1 MIKSKITW
9 TTLFVV
15 LWCVLPAIAMALAA
29 EIISGRPAVQ
39 AAFWIKDTPLPFLV
53 SLLFSG
59 ALLLGFIGLT
69 ARPVLSIIL
78 AGAPLLVL
86 AAINGEKFRYLS
98 EHLYPWD
105 LMSARQIV
113 DLLPALIKDASI
125 KRTLSILMIICA
137 VSAVLFVARRFIVF
151 RAPIA
156 WPLRITAVLCAAI
169 PFSVPAYNL
178 TDEQKTNILAEF
190 GITNYNWNQRLNHN
204 RNGFLVSFIGNT
216 QGAIIRAPVEY
227 AIADLP
233 TVLNDVLGQQNSVP
247 QARSDNAAPPNV
259 IVLMSEAFWD
269 PTLLPSVTYS
279 EDPLRFFHSL
289 HAKQSQNY
297 QISPAFAGATA
308 NVEFEAL
315 TGFSNAFLPYGSIPY
330 QQYISRPVPSL
341 ASLFSSMGYE
351 TTAIHTYHGWFWRRN
366 RVYEHFGFDKFLD
379 IKEFRKEQTKG
390 MYISDDAL
398 TDRIVTE
405 LAEAK
410 KPKFIFA
417 VSMQNHSP
425 YAAGRYADNT
435 IKVSGPQIGPA
446 QRDTLETYAQGIKDA
461 DLALEALVK
470 AVEASGK
477 PTLILFFGDHL
488 PFLGP
493 DLDVYRRTAFFNPET
508 AASNLESSIRLK
520 RNPFVLW
527 NNFGAPTQAGT
538 ISPAFFP
545 TFITRAVGVE
555 HPFYS
560 GVLGSVMADWPV
572 VELGLSHDRFGTV
585 KSITEAKKDP
595 KLKAYQWIQ
604 HDIMF
609 GDQYSYPVLFERAH
623 KIEAAGRSTH

>member
-1 MIKSKITW
+1 MKSKIIW
-9 TTLFVV
+9 TAQFVG
-15 LWCVLPAIAMALAA
+15 LWCILPAIIVAVSA
-29 EIISGRPAVQ
+29 EIISGRHAVQ

-53 SLLFSG
+53 SLTFTG
-59 ALLLGFIGLT
+59 ALLLGLLGLT

-78 AGAPLLVL
+78 AGGPLLVL

-125 KRTLSILMIICA
+125 KRALSILLIICA
-137 VSAVLFVARRFIVF
+137 VSAVLFVARRFIAF

-169 PFSVPAYNL
+169 PLSVPAYNL

-190 GITNYNWNQRLNHN
+190 GIVNYNWNQRLNHN

-216 QGAIIRAPVEY
+216 QGAIIKAPVEY
-227 AIADLP
+227 ATVDLP
-233 TVLNDVLGQQNSVP
+233 TVLKDVLGQQTGVS
-247 QARSDNAAPPNV
+247 QARSSDNAAPPNV
-259 IVLMSEAFWD
+259 VVLMSEAFWD

-289 HAKQSQNY
+289 HAQQSQNY

-330 QQYISRPVPSL
+330 QQYINRPVPSL
-341 ASLFSSMGYE
+341 ASHFSSMGYE

-366 RVYEHFGFDKFLD
+366 QVYQHFGFDKFLD
-379 IKEFRKEQTKG
+379 SKEFANDQKKG
-390 MYISDDAL
+390 MYLADDAL
-398 TDRIVTE
+398 TGRIITE
-405 LAEAK
+405 LSEAK

-425 YAAGRYADNT
+425 YAAGRYAENT
-435 IKVSGPQIGPA
+435 IKVSSPQLGPT
-446 QRDTLETYAQGIKDA
+446 QRDTLETYAQGIRDA
-461 DLALEALVK
+461 DRAFETLVK

-488 PFLGP
+488 PFLGA
-493 DLDVYRRTAFFNPET
+493 DLDVYRRTGFFKSENAAT
-508 AASNLESSIRLK
+508 ALESSIRMK

-527 NNFGAPTQAGT
+527 SNFGAPTQAGT
-538 ISPAFFP
+538 VSPAFFP
-545 TFITRAVGVE
+545 TFITRALGVK

-560 GVLGSVMADWPV
+560 DVLGSVMADWPV
-572 VELGLSHDRFGTV
+572 VELALSHDSSGIV

-609 GDQYSYPVLFERAH
+609 GDQYSYPALFEQTQ
-623 KIEAAGRSTH
+623 KIEAARTSTH

>member
-1 MIKSKITW
+1 LIKSKIIW
-9 TTLFVV
+9 TTLFVL
-15 LWCVLPAIAMALAA
+15 LWCCLPAIAIALAA
-29 EIISGRPAVQ
+29 EIISGRPALQ
-39 AAFWIKDTPLPFLV
+39 AAFWIKDTPVPFLV

-69 ARPVLSIIL
+69 ARPVLSMIL
-78 AGAPLLVL
+78 AGGPLLVL

-125 KRTLSILMIICA
+125 KRALLVLLIICA
-137 VSAVLFVARRFIVF
+137 VSAVLFVARRLIVF
-151 RAPIA
+151 RLPIA
-156 WPLRITAVLCAAI
+156 WPLRIIAVLCAAF
-169 PFSVPAYNL
+169 PLSVPAYNL
-178 TDEQKTNILAEF
+178 MDERNTNILSEF
-190 GITNYNWNQRLNHN
+190 GIVNYNWNQRLNHN
-204 RNGFLVSFIGNT
+204 RNGFLVSFIANT
-216 QGAIIRAPVEY
+216 QGAIIRAPDEY
-227 AIADLP
+227 AASDL
-233 TVLNDVLGQQNSVP
+233 TSVLNYVLEP
-247 QARSDNAAPPNV
+247 QIDTSQSSGKENVATPNV

-289 HAKQSQNY
+289 HAQQSQNY

-330 QQYISRPVPSL
+330 QQYINRPVPSL

-379 IKEFRKEQTKG
+379 IKEFSKDQTKG

-398 TDRIVTE
+398 TERIVTE

-435 IKVSGPQIGPA
+435 IKVSGPQLGPA
-446 QRDTLETYAQGIKDA
+446 QRDTLETYAQGIRDA
-461 DLALEALVK
+461 DRAFETLVN

-488 PFLGP
+488 PFLGA
-493 DLDVYRRTAFFNPET
+493 DLDVYRRTGFLSEPGAT
-508 AASNLESSIRLK
+508 GQESAIRLK

-527 NNFGAPTQAGT
+527 SNFGAPTQAGT

-545 TFITRAVGVE
+545 TFITRALGVK

-560 GVLGSVMADWPV
+560 DVLGSVMADWPV
-572 VELGLSHDRFGTV
+572 VELALSHDRSGSV
-585 KSITEAKKDP
+585 KSITEAKKHP

-609 GDQYSYPVLFERAH
+609 GDQYSHPTLFDRAREI
-623 KIEAAGRSTH
+623 KAARTSTP